1 MTIIYTHHRGDAM
14 VSPYSI
20 RIPADV
26 DVTVRTGTDGVPRVH
41 VWSPS
46 QEKLP
51 LHVVQIDGARQERAV
66 VARRLAAALEQVAEQ
81 EDLSVP
87 EGYEIGGTAPLA
99 WWRRTEPF
107 ASLNIIPGGGGLAA
121 AAAAARQDAHDRQV
135 WEIVDPVWRPGD
147 GWLLGRVDVDTE
159 EEAVDVLVRMGVSR
173 EFAERHL
180 EQVRLD
186 TEEGR

>member
-1 MTIIYTHHRGDAM
+1 M
-14 VSPYSI
+14 VSPHSV
-20 RIPADV
+20 RIPADAEF
-26 DVTVRTGTDGVPRVH
+26 TVRTGTDDVPRIH
-41 VWSPS
+41 VWAPS
-46 QEKLP
+46 QEELSLP
-51 LHVVQIDGARQERAV
+51 LHVVEFDGTRQERAA
-66 VARRLAAALEQVAEQ
+66 VARRLAAALDKIVEQ

-87 EGYEIGGTAPLA
+87 DGYEIGGTAPLA

-107 ASLNIIPGGGGLAA
+107 ASLNTIPGGGGLAA

-135 WEIVDPVWRPGD
+135 WEIVDPVWLGD

-159 EEAVDVLVRMGVSR
+159 EEAVDLLVRMGVSR